1 MQVVRD
7 TVEIYR
13 KHNLPTLALA
23 ASIRHPL
30 HIIAA
35 AKAGAGIATVPFKVL
50 AAPATHPLTDK
61 GIETF
66 LKDWRQFIEE
76 TGGKRA

>member
-1 MQVVRD
+1 MKICIIVKCA
-7 TVEIYR
+7 EIYR
-13 KHNLPTLALA
+13 LHNLPTLVLA

-35 AKAGAGIATVPFKVL
+35 AKAGAHIATVPFKVL
-50 AAPATHPLTDK
+50 EASTKHPLTDK

-66 LKDWRQFIEE
+66 LKDWEKFS
-76 TGGKRA
+76 GGSR

>member
-1 MQVVRD
+1 MAVVRD

-13 KHNLPTLALA
+13 KHNLPTLVLA

-35 AKAGAGIATVPFKVL
+35 AKAGADIATVPFKTL
-50 AAPATHPLTDK
+50 EQAARHPLTDA

-66 LKDWRQFIEE
+66 LKDWAKF
-76 TGGKRA
+76 TGEQR